1 MTGDQLGNLAYIGL
15 MLAVIGGYFFL
26 NNRLSMNKT
35 LQYAAVWGLIFIG
48 GIAAFG
54 LWDDIKRNTPSQ
66 AVFTDQGQIE
76 VPRAGDGHYY
86 LSISVNGVPIRF
98 VVDTG
103 ATDIVISHSDAEKIG
118 LDLGN
123 LAYFGRAMTA
133 NGEVRT
139 APVRLDSLSVGPIV
153 DRNMSAWVNEGEMNT
168 SLLGMAYLQRF
179 DRIEI
184 SGGQLI
190 LTR

>member
-35 LQYAAVWGLIFIG
+35 LQYAAIWGLIFIG

-54 LWDDIKRNTPSQ
+54 LWEDIKRGTPSQ
-66 AVFTDQGQIE
+66 TVFTDQGQIE
-76 VPRAGDGHYY
+76 VPRSSDGHYY
-86 LSISVNGVPIRF
+86 LTISVNAVPIRF

-103 ATDIVISHSDAEKIG
+103 ATDIVISHSDAERIG
-118 LDLGN
+118 LDLDN
-123 LAYFGRAMTA
+123 LTYFGRAMTA

-153 DRNMSAWVNEGEMNT
+153 DRNMSAWVNEGEMST

>member
-35 LQYAAVWGLIFIG
+35 LQYAAIWGLIFIG

-54 LWDDIKRNTPSQ
+54 LWEDIKRGTPSQ
-66 AVFTDQGQIE
+66 TVFTDQGQIE
-76 VPRAGDGHYY
+76 VPRSSDGHYY
-86 LSISVNGVPIRF
+86 LTISVNAVPIRF

-103 ATDIVISHSDAEKIG
+103 ATDIVMSHSDAEKIG
-118 LDLGN
+118 LDLDN
-123 LAYFGRAMTA
+123 LTYFGRAMTA

-153 DRNMSAWVNEGEMNT
+153 DRNMSAWVNEGEMST